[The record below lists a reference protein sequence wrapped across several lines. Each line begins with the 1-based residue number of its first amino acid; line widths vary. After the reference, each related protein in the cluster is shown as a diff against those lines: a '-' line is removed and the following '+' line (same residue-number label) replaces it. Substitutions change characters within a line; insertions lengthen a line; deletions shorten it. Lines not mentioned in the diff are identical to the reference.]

1 MISIRTLTPLILVA
15 AGALGAAQPPAPS
28 PQWPTAAPVPRHPLA
43 AAQASQPSAAMPQPS
58 AAPAWLAD
66 TPEPAAA
73 PQPPNPP
80 QPAVAA
86 TPEPVP
92 AQAPVPPPAPAA
104 PTPQPAPAPQPPSPG
119 MHLLLAPAPDGPMNL
134 LDSLDLNAI
143 TDQVNDSLRNL
154 DLNAI
159 SDQVNESLRNLNL
172 ENLNIDVDMDQ
183 VREQAE
189 QAREQAQQMAEQAR
203 EQARQFSEQD
213 REQIREQAEQA
224 REQAREMAEQARNQA
239 RTGLAFAQQAPM
251 PPMPPMPPMKP
262 MTIRFKGGA
271 DRLYESGLSALD
283 GHRYDQALDNFTE
296 VVSRGGS
303 RAEGALYWKAY
314 TLDKLGRDSEAGAA
328 LAELHKS
335 YPNSRWLDDAKA
347 LEIQIKQSSGQ
358 HVSPESESNDDLKL
372 IALEGLVQSDPD
384 RAFPILEQLLK
395 KVQTPNFK
403 KRAIYVLALNNS
415 PRAQQLLEQIARG
428 NGSNPD
434 MQMTAIQYLGR
445 SGKAA
450 NKTQVL
456 FEIYNSSADANVKR
470 AALNALQANRD
481 RDHLLQIAKS
491 DKSPDMRSEAIRGL
505 AGLGSSQDLWSLYQ
519 AETDPDVKRTILDF
533 MSGSTD
539 KLLDVARNEKDA
551 DLRRSA
557 IERLGSTRSTST
569 GDALADLYTP
579 ATDPKVKRAI
589 INTLAGQRNATALI
603 KVARKETD
611 LDMRKTIVRRM
622 LDVKS
627 PEVQQYLEEILK

>member
-15 AGALGAAQPPAPS
+15 AGALAAAQTPAPQWPVAASMAAAPAPPASGSPPPPAPAVAPEPAPLPPS
-28 PQWPTAAPVPRHPLA
+28 P
-43 AAQASQPSAAMPQPS
+43 PQ
-58 AAPAWLAD
+58 
-66 TPEPAAA
+66 PAAA
-73 PQPPNPP
+73 PQ
-80 QPAVAA
+80 A
-86 TPEPVP
+86 
-92 AQAPVPPPAPAA
+92 
-104 PTPQPAPAPQPPSPG
+104 APAPQPPSPG
-119 MHLLLAPAPDGPMNL
+119 MHMLLPPAPAGAMNL
-134 LDSLDLNAI
+134 LDNLNLNAI
-143 TDQVNDSLRNL
+143 MDQVNDSLRNL
-154 DLNAI
+154 DVEAI
-159 SDQVNESLRNLNL
+159 TDQVNNSLRNLDL
-172 ENLNIDVDMDQ
+172 QNLNIDVDMDQ

-189 QAREQAQQMAEQAR
+189 QARQQAQEMAEQAR

-213 REQIREQAEQA
+213 RDQIREQAQEMAQQA
-224 REQAREMAEQARNQA
+224 REQAREMADQARAQA
-239 RTGLAFAQQAPM
+239 RGGFAFAQQAPM
-251 PPMPPMPPMKP
+251 PPLPPMPPMRP
-262 MTIRFKGGA
+262 TNIRFKGNA
-271 DRLYESGLSALD
+271 DHLYESGLSALD
-283 GHRYDQALDNFTE
+283 GHRYDQALDDFTE

-314 TLDKLGRDSEAGAA
+314 TLDKLGRDGEAGAA

-347 LEIQIKQSSGQ
+347 LEIQIKQSNGQ

-384 RAFPILEQLLK
+384 RAFPILEQLLR

-456 FEIYNSSADANVKR
+456 YEIYNSSPDANVKR
-470 AALNALQANRD
+470 AALNAMQANRD

-491 DKSPDMRSEAIRGL
+491 DKSPDMRIEAIRALG
-505 AGLGSSQDLWSLYQ
+505 GLGNSQDMWSLYQ

-539 KLLDVARNEKDA
+539 RLLDVARNEKDIN
-551 DLRRSA
+551 LRRSA
-557 IERLGSTRSTST
+557 ILRLASTRSAST
-569 GDALADLYTP
+569 GDTLADMYTP
-579 ATDPKVKRAI
+579 TTDPQVKRAI
-589 INTLAGQRNATALI
+589 IDALASQRNATALI

-611 LDMRKTIVRRM
+611 IDMRKNIVRRM
-622 LDVKS
+622 LDIKS

>member
-1 MISIRTLTPLILVA
+1 MISIRTLTPLILLS
-15 AGALGAAQPPAPS
+15 AGA
-28 PQWPTAAPVPRHPLA
+28 LA
-43 AAQASQPSAAMPQPS
+43 AAQ
-58 AAPAWLAD
+58 
-66 TPEPAAA
+66 TPAAA
-73 PQPPNPP
+73 PQPPGSP
-80 QPAVAA
+80 Q
-86 TPEPVP
+86 
-92 AQAPVPPPAPAA
+92 PPPAA
-104 PTPQPAPAPQPPSPG
+104 PQPAPAPRPASPG
-119 MHLLLAPAPDGPMNL
+119 MHMLLPPAPAGPMNL
-134 LDSLDLNAI
+134 LDNFDLGAI
-143 TDQVNDSLRNL
+143 ADQVNDSVRNFNL
-154 DLNAI
+154 D
-159 SDQVNESLRNLNL
+159 NLH
-172 ENLNIDVDMDQ
+172 IDVDIDQ

-189 QAREQAQQMAEQAR
+189 QAREQAQEM
-203 EQARQFSEQD
+203 
-213 REQIREQAEQA
+213 AEQA
-224 REQAREMAEQARNQA
+224 REQAREMAEQARQQA
-239 RTGLAFAQQAPM
+239 REATRNIPGLMDGLAFAQQTPMAPM
-251 PPMPPMPPMKP
+251 PPMPPMPAKIN
-262 MTIRFKGGA
+262 IRMRGSA

-283 GHRYDQALDNFTE
+283 GHRYDQALDDFTE

-303 RAEGALYWKAY
+303 HAEGALYWKAY
-314 TLDKLGRDSEAGAA
+314 TLGKLGRDSEASAA

-347 LEIQIKQSSGQ
+347 LEIQIKQSNGQ
-358 HVSPESESNDDLKL
+358 RVSPETESNDDLKL

-456 FEIYNSSADANVKR
+456 FEIYNSSSDPNVKR

-491 DKSPDMRSEAIRGL
+491 DKSPDMRIEAIRDLG
-505 AGLGSSQDLWSLYQ
+505 GLGSSQDMWSLYQ
-519 AETDPDVKRTILDF
+519 AETDPDVKRTILDY

-539 KLLDVARNEKDA
+539 RLLDVARNEKDIN
-551 DLRRSA
+551 LRRSA
-557 IERLGSTRSTST
+557 ILRLASQRSSSS
-569 GDALADLYTP
+569 GDVLADMYTP
-579 ATDPKVKRAI
+579 TTDPQVKRAI
-589 INTLAGQRNATALI
+589 IDALASQRNATALI

-611 LDMRKTIVRRM
+611 VDMRKNIVRRM
-622 LDVKS
+622 LDIKS